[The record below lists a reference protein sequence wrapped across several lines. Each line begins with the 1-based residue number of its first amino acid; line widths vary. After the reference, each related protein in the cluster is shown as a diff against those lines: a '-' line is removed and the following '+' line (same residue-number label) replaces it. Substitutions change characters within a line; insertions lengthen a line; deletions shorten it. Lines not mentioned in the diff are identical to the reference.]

1 MAFMK
6 QQPTISY
13 WLVGLPFS
21 ALWASASVA
30 SKIGLRS
37 AQPFTIS
44 LTRFSIAALIMIG
57 VTHLVLRHPLPKK
70 GQWKQLA
77 VYGLLNIALY
87 LGLFIVAIQEVS
99 AGLGTLA
106 VAINP
111 VLITISAAVW
121 RKEKISFL
129 HFSALALGLVGV
141 AICAYPLILGSHAT
155 IKGLLILFISMMV
168 YSAGTIYFQEKQ
180 WEGMHILTINGWQ
193 TFFGAIFTIP
203 FFAFN
208 WERDANQF
216 DINFWGGTLWL
227 VVGVS
232 IAAVQSWIYLLRN
245 FGASSTYW
253 LFLSPIFG
261 FTFSNLLMHEPL
273 GMHTWIGT
281 LLVLI
286 GLYVHTRSVKK

>member
-1 MAFMK
+1 MPFMK

-111 VLITISAAVW
+111 VLITILAAVW

-155 IKGLLILFISMMV
+155 IKGLLILFTSMMV
-168 YSAGTIYFQEKQ
+168 YSAGTIYFQGKQ

-193 TFFGAIFTIP
+193 TFFGAVFTLP
-203 FFAFN
+203 FFILTWQSN
-208 WERDANQF
+208 ANHF
-216 DINFWGGTLWL
+216 DQNFWAGTLWL
-227 VVGVS
+227 VFGVS
-232 IAAVQSWIYLLRN
+232 IAAVQSWIFLLRKYSK
-245 FGASSTYW
+245 GSIYW

-261 FTFSNLLMHEPL
+261 FIFSNMLMHEPL
-273 GMHTWIGT
+273 GVHTLIGT
-281 LLVLI
+281 SLVI
-286 GLYVHTRSVKK
+286 TGLFIHTRS

>member
-111 VLITISAAVW
+111 VLITILAAVW

-141 AICAYPLILGSHAT
+141 ATCAYPLILGSHAT
-155 IKGLLILFISMMV
+155 IKGLLILFTSMMV
-168 YSAGTIYFQEKQ
+168 YSAGTIYFQGKQ

-193 TFFGAIFTIP
+193 TFFGAVFTLP
-203 FFAFN
+203 FFILTWQSN
-208 WERDANQF
+208 ANHF
-216 DINFWGGTLWL
+216 DQNFWTGTLWL
-227 VVGVS
+227 VFGVS
-232 IAAVQSWIYLLRN
+232 IAAVQSWIFLLRKYDK
-245 FGASSTYW
+245 GSIYW

-261 FTFSNLLMHEPL
+261 FIFSNMLMHEPL
-273 GMHTWIGT
+273 GVHTLIGT
-281 LLVLI
+281 STVI
-286 GLYVHTRSVKK
+286 TGLFIHTRS

>member
-57 VTHLVLRHPLPKK
+57 VTHLVLHHPLPKK
-70 GQWKQLA
+70 SQWKQLA

-111 VLITISAAVW
+111 IMITIFTASW
-121 RKEKISFL
+121 KKEKIPRIQL
-129 HFSALALGLVGV
+129 VALGMGLIGV
-141 AICAYPLILGSHAT
+141 VICAYPLLLGSHAT
-155 IKGLLILFISMMV
+155 VKGLLILFVSMMT
-168 YSAGTIYFQEKQ
+168 YSVGTIYFQEKK
-180 WEGMHILTINGWQ
+180 WDEMHILTINAWQ
-193 TFFGAIFTIP
+193 TFFGAIFTLP
-203 FFAFN
+203 FFVLN
-208 WERDANQF
+208 WEADANLF
-216 DINFWGGTLWL
+216 DSNFWAGTLWL
-227 VVGVS
+227 VGGVS
-232 IAAVQSWIYLLRN
+232 IAAVQSWIFLLRN
-245 FGASSTYW
+245 YGRTSIYW

-261 FTFSNLLMHEPL
+261 FIFSMLATQEPIGWHTVAGCTIVLM
-273 GMHTWIGT
+273 
-281 LLVLI
+281 
-286 GLYVHTRSVKK
+286 GLWLSNKSV